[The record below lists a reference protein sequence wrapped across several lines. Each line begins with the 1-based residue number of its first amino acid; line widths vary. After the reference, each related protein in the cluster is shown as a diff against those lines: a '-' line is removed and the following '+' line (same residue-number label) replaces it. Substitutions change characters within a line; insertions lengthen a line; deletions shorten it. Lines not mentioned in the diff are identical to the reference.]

1 MLRKDIKKL
10 VLFHIVLEEI
20 KRFEQ
25 DFTRF
30 GFLTPWPYLFFR
42 QLCNSQVKPSS
53 ESTFCVLNAASHHSN
68 TLNTCSLSVSTDTLK
83 KRFDQAKSEMSFNSA
98 QIFIIVKIRFTHL
111 LWKRTKKNYSYFVK
125 TYMFYKI
132 FLKHFQ
138 IEFEGRM
145 I

>member
-1 MLRKDIKKL
+1 L

-25 DFTRF
+25 
-30 GFLTPWPYLFFR
+30 
-42 QLCNSQVKPSS
+42 
-53 ESTFCVLNAASHHSN
+53 
-68 TLNTCSLSVSTDTLK
+68 
-83 KRFDQAKSEMSFNSA
+83 AKSEISFNSA

-111 LWKRTKKNYSYFVK
+111 MRKRTKKIYSYFVK
-125 TYMFYKI
+125 TYLFYKI

-138 IEFEGRM
+138 IEFEGRL